1 MKTQLPKVSL
11 IIPTF
16 NEEKNI
22 SCCLSSIFRQNYP
35 VSKLEVI
42 VVDDKSTDRTKE
54 IVKQYPVIFLTS
66 GKRHGE
72 ISKMIGFKRAT
83 GEYAMYLD
91 ADNELV
97 GEHWFQ
103 KMLKPLLEES
113 GIIGSFTWE
122 GARKDDSALERFLSF
137 DPLQRDSIYQF
148 FSPSIESVI
157 ESKKRDYSILKYEI
171 GKIPPAGRC
180 LYRRAEV
187 MKFFEKF
194 DMFLEL
200 DFLVLLAKNGYKHFA
215 YVENAGL
222 YHHHARSLKDLLKK
236 RRYNLRKVYLAR
248 SQRLY
253 PWFDLKAGRDVVKL
267 GAWIIYANLIVPS
280 IAIGLYKSIKER
292 DWAGL
297 YEPVVNLLVTDMLLI
312 EFIKN
317 SQGRKMLLN
326 RNNE

>member
-1 MKTQLPKVSL
+1 MKTQLPKISI

-22 SCCLSSIFRQNYP
+22 YRCLSSIFRQNYP
-35 VSKLEVI
+35 ADKLEVV
-42 VVDDKSTDRTKE
+42 VVDDKSTDRTAE
-54 IVKQYPVIFLTS
+54 IVKQYPVTFLIS
-66 GKRHGE
+66 GKHHGE
-72 ISKMIGFKRAT
+72 ISKMIGFKKAS

-97 GEHWFQ
+97 GNNWFQ
-103 KMLKPLLEES
+103 KILKPLLEDKNIV
-113 GIIGSFTWE
+113 GAFTWE
-122 GARKDDSALERFLSF
+122 GARNDASALERFLSF
-137 DPLQRDSIYQF
+137 DPLQRDSLYQF
-148 FSPSIESVI
+148 FSPSIDSVL
-157 ESKKRDYSILKYEI
+157 ESKKRDYSVLKYEI

-187 MKFFEKF
+187 AKLFNKF

-200 DFLVLLAKNGYKHFA
+200 DFLVLLVKNGYKHFA
-215 YVENAGL
+215 YVESAGL

-236 RRYNLRKVYLAR
+236 RIYNLRKVYLAR

-253 PWFDLKAGRDVVKL
+253 SWFNLKASKDVVKICV
-267 GAWIIYANLIVPS
+267 WIVYANLILPS
-280 IAIGLYKSIKER
+280 LVIGLYKSIKEK

-297 YEPVVNLLVTDMLLI
+297 YEPVVNLFVTDMLLI

-317 SQGRKMLLN
+317 SQGRKMLLD